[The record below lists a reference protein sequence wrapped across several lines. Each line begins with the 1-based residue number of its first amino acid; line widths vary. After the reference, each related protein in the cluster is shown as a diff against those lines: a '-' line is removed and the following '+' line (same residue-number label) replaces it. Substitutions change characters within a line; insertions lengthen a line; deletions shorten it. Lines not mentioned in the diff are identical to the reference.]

1 MLILSH
7 NEHKTDYDIL
17 TDDLAIRMMSMN
29 NGNKYIF
36 KIIVNSLLF
45 DAYEAVVNTL
55 EIYGIVISNDYRE
68 RTVVGKW
75 NPMLH
80 NKLGAKINVWTGEF
94 RLWEDGSTT
103 VVRLILSG
111 NGDKAS
117 AKIMAKFFYKK
128 LKKFI
133 SVQNMYLD
141 RSSKASNNITK
152 ELFTAFQSA
161 HRKPKRSF
169 GQQLCDAIDIVD
181 ALLPEKKKEKQIY
194 KWDDYDDVSYY
205 PDEDHEGHDH
215 EEDGYCIEADE
226 YIQDMM

>member
-1 MLILSH
+1 
-7 NEHKTDYDIL
+7 
-17 TDDLAIRMMSMN
+17 MN

-36 KIIVNSLLF
+36 KIIVNSRLF
-45 DAYEAVVNTL
+45 DAYEAVDNTL

-103 VVRLILSG
+103 VIRLILSG
-111 NGDKAS
+111 IGDKAS
-117 AKIMAKFFYKK
+117 AKTMAKFFYKK

-161 HRKPKRSF
+161 NRKPKRSF
-169 GQQLCDAIDIVD
+169 GQQLCDALDIAD
-181 ALLPEKKKEKQIY
+181 ALLPEKKQAKKVY
-194 KWDDYDDVSYY
+194 KCDDYDDVSYY

-215 EEDGYCIEADE
+215 EPDGYCIEADE

>member
-1 MLILSH
+1 
-7 NEHKTDYDIL
+7 
-17 TDDLAIRMMSMN
+17 MN

-36 KIIVNSLLF
+36 KITVNSLLF

-117 AKIMAKFFYKK
+117 AKTMAKFFYKK

-152 ELFTAFQSA
+152 ELFTALQSA

-169 GQQLCDAIDIVD
+169 GQQLCDALDVAD
-181 ALLPEKKKEKQIY
+181 ALLPEKKQAKKIY
-194 KWDDYDDVSYY
+194 KYDDYDDVSYY

-215 EEDGYCIEADE
+215 EPDGYCIEADE

>member
-1 MLILSH
+1 
-7 NEHKTDYDIL
+7 
-17 TDDLAIRMMSMN
+17 MN

-36 KIIVNSLLF
+36 KIIVNSRLF
-45 DAYEAVVNTL
+45 DAYEAVDNTL
-55 EIYGIVISNDYRE
+55 EIYGIVISKDYRE

-80 NKLGAKINVWTGEF
+80 NELGAKINVWTGEF

-128 LKKFI
+128 LKRFI

-152 ELFTAFQSA
+152 ELFTTLQSA
-161 HRKPKRSF
+161 DGKPKRSF
-169 GQQLCDAIDIVD
+169 GQQLCDLIDIAD
-181 ALLPEKKKEKQIY
+181 ALLPEKKHAKKVY
-194 KWDDYDDVSYY
+194 KCDDYDDVSYY

-215 EEDGYCIEADE
+215 EPDGYCIEADE

>member
-1 MLILSH
+1 
-7 NEHKTDYDIL
+7 
-17 TDDLAIRMMSMN
+17 MMSMN

-36 KIIVNSLLF
+36 KIIVNSRLF

-55 EIYGIVISNDYRE
+55 EIYGIVISKDYRE

-80 NKLGAKINVWTGEF
+80 NELGAKINVWTGEF
-94 RLWEDGSTT
+94 RLWEDSSTT

-152 ELFTAFQSA
+152 ELFTALQSA
-161 HRKPKRSF
+161 NRKPKRSF
-169 GQQLCDAIDIVD
+169 GQQLCDALDIAD
-181 ALLPEKKKEKQIY
+181 ALLPEKKQAKKVY
-194 KWDDYDDVSYY
+194 KCDDYDDVSYY

>member
-7 NEHKTDYDIL
+7 YEHKTDYNIL
-17 TDDLAIRMMSMN
+17 TDDLSIRMMSMN

-36 KIIVNSLLF
+36 KIIVNSRLF

-55 EIYGIVISNDYRE
+55 EIYGIIISNDYRE

-103 VVRLILSG
+103 VIRLILSG
-111 NGDKAS
+111 IGDKAS

-133 SVQNMYLD
+133 SVQNMYLE

-152 ELFTAFQSA
+152 ELFTALQSA

-169 GQQLCDAIDIVD
+169 GQQLCDALDIAD
-181 ALLPEKKKEKQIY
+181 ALLPEKKQAKKVY
-194 KWDDYDDVSYY
+194 KCDDYDDVSYY

-215 EEDGYCIEADE
+215 EPDGYCIEADE

>member
-1 MLILSH
+1 
-7 NEHKTDYDIL
+7 
-17 TDDLAIRMMSMN
+17 MN

-36 KIIVNSLLF
+36 KIIVNSRLF

-55 EIYGIVISNDYRE
+55 EIYGIVISKDYRE

-80 NKLGAKINVWTGEF
+80 NELGAKINVWTGEF
-94 RLWEDGSTT
+94 RLWEDSSTT
-103 VVRLILSG
+103 VIRLILSG

-161 HRKPKRSF
+161 DRKPKRSF
-169 GQQLCDAIDIVD
+169 GQQLCDALDIAD
-181 ALLPEKKKEKQIY
+181 ALLPEKKKEKRIDIR
-194 KWDDYDDVSYY
+194 DDYDDVSYY

>member
-1 MLILSH
+1 
-7 NEHKTDYDIL
+7 
-17 TDDLAIRMMSMN
+17 MN

-36 KIIVNSLLF
+36 KITVNSLLF

-68 RTVVGKW
+68 GTVVGKW

-103 VVRLILSG
+103 VIRLILSG
-111 NGDKAS
+111 YGDKAS

-133 SVQNMYLD
+133 SVQNIYLE

-169 GQQLCDAIDIVD
+169 GQQLCDALDIAD
-181 ALLPEKKKEKQIY
+181 ALLPEKKQAKKIY
-194 KWDDYDDVSYY
+194 KYDDYDDVSYY

-215 EEDGYCIEADE
+215 EPDGYCIEADE

>member
-1 MLILSH
+1 
-7 NEHKTDYDIL
+7 
-17 TDDLAIRMMSMN
+17 MSMN
-29 NGNKYIF
+29 NENKYIF
-36 KIIVNSLLF
+36 KIIVNSRLF

-55 EIYGIVISNDYRE
+55 EIFGIVISKDYRE

-75 NPMLH
+75 NPILH
-80 NKLGAKINVWTGEF
+80 NELGAKINVWTGEF

-152 ELFTAFQSA
+152 ELFTALQSA
-161 HRKPKRSF
+161 DRKPKRSF
-169 GQQLCDAIDIVD
+169 GQQLCDALDIAD
-181 ALLPEKKKEKQIY
+181 ALLPEKKQAKKVY
-194 KWDDYDDVSYY
+194 KCDDYDDVSYY

-215 EEDGYCIEADE
+215 EPDGYCIEADE

>member
-1 MLILSH
+1 
-7 NEHKTDYDIL
+7 
-17 TDDLAIRMMSMN
+17 MN

-55 EIYGIVISNDYRE
+55 EIYGIVISKDYKE

-103 VVRLILSG
+103 VIRLILSG
-111 NGDKAS
+111 IGDKAS
-117 AKIMAKFFYKK
+117 AKTMAKFFYKK

-133 SVQNMYLD
+133 SVQNMYLE

-152 ELFTAFQSA
+152 ELFTALHSA
-161 HRKPKRSF
+161 DLKPKRGF
-169 GQQLCDAIDIVD
+169 GQQLFDALDIAD
-181 ALLPEKKKEKQIY
+181 ALLPEKKQAKKVY
-194 KWDDYDDVSYY
+194 KCDDYDDVSYY

-215 EEDGYCIEADE
+215 EPDGYCIEADE

>member
-1 MLILSH
+1 
-7 NEHKTDYDIL
+7 
-17 TDDLAIRMMSMN
+17 MSMN

-36 KIIVNSLLF
+36 KIIVNSRLF

-55 EIYGIVISNDYRE
+55 EIYGIVISKDYRE

-75 NPMLH
+75 NPILH
-80 NKLGAKINVWTGEF
+80 NELGAKINVWTGEF

-117 AKIMAKFFYKK
+117 AKTMAKFFYKK

-152 ELFTAFQSA
+152 ELFTALQSA
-161 HRKPKRSF
+161 YRKPKRSF
-169 GQQLCDAIDIVD
+169 GQQLRDALDIAD
-181 ALLPEKKKEKQIY
+181 ALLPEKKQAKKVYIC
-194 KWDDYDDVSYY
+194 DDYDDVSYY

-215 EEDGYCIEADE
+215 EPDGYCIEADE

>member
-1 MLILSH
+1 
-7 NEHKTDYDIL
+7 
-17 TDDLAIRMMSMN
+17 MSMN

-36 KIIVNSLLF
+36 KIIVNSRLF

-55 EIYGIVISNDYRE
+55 EIYGIVISKDYRE

-80 NKLGAKINVWTGEF
+80 NELGAKINIWTGEF

-152 ELFTAFQSA
+152 ELFTALQSA
-161 HRKPKRSF
+161 NRKPKRSF
-169 GQQLCDAIDIVD
+169 GQQLCDALDIAD
-181 ALLPEKKKEKQIY
+181 ALLPEKKQAKKVY
-194 KWDDYDDVSYY
+194 KYDDYDDVSYY

-215 EEDGYCIEADE
+215 EPDGYCIEADE

>member
-1 MLILSH
+1 
-7 NEHKTDYDIL
+7 
-17 TDDLAIRMMSMN
+17 MN

-36 KIIVNSLLF
+36 KITVNSLLF

-103 VVRLILSG
+103 VIRLILSG
-111 NGDKAS
+111 IGDKAS

-141 RSSKASNNITK
+141 RSSEASNNITK
-152 ELFTAFQSA
+152 ELFTALQSA

-169 GQQLCDAIDIVD
+169 GQQLCDALDIAD
-181 ALLPEKKKEKQIY
+181 ALLPEKKQAKKVY
-194 KWDDYDDVSYY
+194 KCDDYDDVSYY

-215 EEDGYCIEADE
+215 EPDGYCIEADE

>member
-1 MLILSH
+1 
-7 NEHKTDYDIL
+7 
-17 TDDLAIRMMSMN
+17 MMSMN

-36 KIIVNSLLF
+36 KIIVNSRLF
-45 DAYEAVVNTL
+45 DAYEAVDNTL
-55 EIYGIVISNDYRE
+55 EIYGIVISKDYRE

-75 NPMLH
+75 NPMLP
-80 NKLGAKINVWTGEF
+80 NELGAKINVWTGEF

-128 LKKFI
+128 LKRFI
-133 SVQNMYLD
+133 SVQKMYLD
-141 RSSKASNNITK
+141 KNTYLNRKNINHNNLTK

-161 HRKPKRSF
+161 HGKPKRSF
-169 GQQLCDAIDIVD
+169 GQQLCDAIDIAD
-181 ALLPEKKKEKQIY
+181 ALLPEKKQAKKVY
-194 KWDDYDDVSYY
+194 KYDDYDDVSYY

-215 EEDGYCIEADE
+215 EPDGYCIEADE

>member
-1 MLILSH
+1 
-7 NEHKTDYDIL
+7 
-17 TDDLAIRMMSMN
+17 MN

-36 KIIVNSLLF
+36 KIIVNSRLF
-45 DAYEAVVNTL
+45 DAYEAVDNTL
-55 EIYGIVISNDYRE
+55 EIYGIVISKDYRE

-75 NPMLH
+75 NPMLP
-80 NKLGAKINVWTGEF
+80 NELGAKINVWTGEF

-117 AKIMAKFFYKK
+117 AKTMAKFFYKK

-141 RSSKASNNITK
+141 RSSKASNNIAK
-152 ELFTAFQSA
+152 ELFTALQSA
-161 HRKPKRSF
+161 NRKPKRSF
-169 GQQLCDAIDIVD
+169 GQQLCDALDIAD
-181 ALLPEKKKEKQIY
+181 ALLPEKKQAKKVY
-194 KWDDYDDVSYY
+194 KYDDYDDVSYY

-215 EEDGYCIEADE
+215 EPDGYCIEADE

>member
-1 MLILSH
+1 
-7 NEHKTDYDIL
+7 
-17 TDDLAIRMMSMN
+17 MN

-36 KIIVNSLLF
+36 KIIVNSRLF

-55 EIYGIVISNDYRE
+55 EIYGIVISKNYRE

-80 NKLGAKINVWTGEF
+80 NELGAKINVWTGEF

-111 NGDKAS
+111 NGDEAS

-133 SVQNMYLD
+133 SVQKMYLD
-141 RSSKASNNITK
+141 KNTYLNRKNINHNNLTK
-152 ELFTAFQSA
+152 ELYTALQNTDL
-161 HRKPKRSF
+161 KPKRSY
-169 GQQLCDAIDIVD
+169 GQQLCDAIDIAD
-181 ALLPEKKKEKQIY
+181 ALLPEKKQAKKVYIY
-194 KWDDYDDVSYY
+194 DDYDDVSYY
-205 PDEDHEGHDH
+205 PDEDHESHDH
-215 EEDGYCIEADE
+215 EPDGYCIEANE

>member
-1 MLILSH
+1 
-7 NEHKTDYDIL
+7 
-17 TDDLAIRMMSMN
+17 MN

-36 KIIVNSLLF
+36 KITVNSLLF

-111 NGDKAS
+111 IGDKAS

-169 GQQLCDAIDIVD
+169 GQQLCDALDIAD
-181 ALLPEKKKEKQIY
+181 ALLPEKKQAKRVY
-194 KWDDYDDVSYY
+194 KCDDYDDVSYY

-215 EEDGYCIEADE
+215 EPDGYCIEADE

>member
-1 MLILSH
+1 
-7 NEHKTDYDIL
+7 
-17 TDDLAIRMMSMN
+17 MN

-36 KIIVNSLLF
+36 KITVNSLLF

-68 RTVVGKW
+68 GTVVGKW

-103 VVRLILSG
+103 VIRLILSG
-111 NGDKAS
+111 IGDKAS

-133 SVQNMYLD
+133 SVQNMYLE
-141 RSSKASNNITK
+141 RSSKASNDITK

-161 HRKPKRSF
+161 HGKPKRSF
-169 GQQLCDAIDIVD
+169 GQQLCDALDIAD
-181 ALLPEKKKEKQIY
+181 ALLPEKKQAKKVY
-194 KWDDYDDVSYY
+194 KYDDYDDVSYY

>member
-1 MLILSH
+1 M
-7 NEHKTDYDIL
+7 TFQ
-17 TDDLAIRMMSMN
+17 TDDLSIRMMSMN

-36 KIIVNSLLF
+36 KIIVNSRLF
-45 DAYEAVVNTL
+45 DAYEAVDNTL

-94 RLWEDGSTT
+94 RLWEDSSTT
-103 VVRLILSG
+103 AIRLILSG
-111 NGDKAS
+111 IGDKAS

-133 SVQNMYLD
+133 SVQNMYLE

-169 GQQLCDAIDIVD
+169 GQQLCDALDIAD
-181 ALLPEKKKEKQIY
+181 ALLPEKKQAKKAY
-194 KWDDYDDVSYY
+194 KYDDYDDVSYY

-215 EEDGYCIEADE
+215 EPDGYCIEADE

>member
-1 MLILSH
+1 
-7 NEHKTDYDIL
+7 
-17 TDDLAIRMMSMN
+17 MMSMN

-36 KIIVNSLLF
+36 KIIVNSRLF

-55 EIYGIVISNDYRE
+55 EIYGIVISKDYRE

-80 NKLGAKINVWTGEF
+80 NELGAKINVWTGEF

-169 GQQLCDAIDIVD
+169 GQQLCDALDIAD
-181 ALLPEKKKEKQIY
+181 ALLPEKKQAKKVY
-194 KWDDYDDVSYY
+194 KCDDYDDVSYY

>member
-1 MLILSH
+1 
-7 NEHKTDYDIL
+7 
-17 TDDLAIRMMSMN
+17 MSMN

-36 KIIVNSLLF
+36 KIIVNSRLF

-80 NKLGAKINVWTGEF
+80 NKLGAKINVWAGEF

-103 VVRLILSG
+103 VIRLILSG
-111 NGDKAS
+111 IGDKAS
-117 AKIMAKFFYKK
+117 AKTMAKFFYKK

-141 RSSKASNNITK
+141 RSSKASNNVTK

-161 HRKPKRSF
+161 HGKPKRSF
-169 GQQLCDAIDIVD
+169 GQQLCDALDIAD
-181 ALLPEKKKEKQIY
+181 ALLPEKKQAKKVY
-194 KWDDYDDVSYY
+194 KCDDYDDVSYY

-215 EEDGYCIEADE
+215 EPDGYCIEADE

>member
-1 MLILSH
+1 
-7 NEHKTDYDIL
+7 
-17 TDDLAIRMMSMN
+17 MMSMN

-36 KIIVNSLLF
+36 KITVNSLLF
-45 DAYEAVVNTL
+45 DAYEAVDNTL
-55 EIYGIVISNDYRE
+55 EIYGIVISKDYRE

-133 SVQNMYLD
+133 SVQNMYLE

-169 GQQLCDAIDIVD
+169 GQQLCDALDIAD
-181 ALLPEKKKEKQIY
+181 ALLPEKKQAKKVY
-194 KWDDYDDVSYY
+194 KCDDYDDVSYY

-215 EEDGYCIEADE
+215 EPDGYCIEADE

>member
-1 MLILSH
+1 
-7 NEHKTDYDIL
+7 
-17 TDDLAIRMMSMN
+17 MN

-103 VVRLILSG
+103 VIRLILSG
-111 NGDKAS
+111 IGDKAS

-133 SVQNMYLD
+133 SVQNMYLE

-169 GQQLCDAIDIVD
+169 GQQLCDALDIAD
-181 ALLPEKKKEKQIY
+181 ALLPEKKQAKKVY
-194 KWDDYDDVSYY
+194 KCDDYDDVSYY

>member
-1 MLILSH
+1 
-7 NEHKTDYDIL
+7 
-17 TDDLAIRMMSMN
+17 MMSMN

-103 VVRLILSG
+103 VIRLILSG
-111 NGDKAS
+111 IGDKAS

-133 SVQNMYLD
+133 SVQNMYLE

-169 GQQLCDAIDIVD
+169 GQQLCDALDIAD
-181 ALLPEKKKEKQIY
+181 ALLPEKKQAKKVY
-194 KWDDYDDVSYY
+194 KYDDYDDVSYY

-215 EEDGYCIEADE
+215 EPDGYCIEADE

>member
-1 MLILSH
+1 
-7 NEHKTDYDIL
+7 
-17 TDDLAIRMMSMN
+17 MSMN

-36 KIIVNSLLF
+36 KIIVNSRLF

-55 EIYGIVISNDYRE
+55 EIYGIVISKDYRE

-94 RLWEDGSTT
+94 RLWEDSSTT

-117 AKIMAKFFYKK
+117 AKTMAKFFYKK

-169 GQQLCDAIDIVD
+169 GQQLCDALDIAD
-181 ALLPEKKKEKQIY
+181 ALLPEKKQAKKVY
-194 KWDDYDDVSYY
+194 KYDDYDDVSYY

-215 EEDGYCIEADE
+215 EPDGYCIEADE

>member
-1 MLILSH
+1 
-7 NEHKTDYDIL
+7 
-17 TDDLAIRMMSMN
+17 MMSMN

-36 KIIVNSLLF
+36 KIIVNSRLF

-55 EIYGIVISNDYRE
+55 EIYGIVISKDYRE

-80 NKLGAKINVWTGEF
+80 NELGAKINIWTGEF

-152 ELFTAFQSA
+152 ELFTALQSA
-161 HRKPKRSF
+161 NRKPKRSF
-169 GQQLCDAIDIVD
+169 GQQLCDALDIAD
-181 ALLPEKKKEKQIY
+181 ALLPEKKQAKKVY
-194 KWDDYDDVSYY
+194 KYDDYDDVSYY

-215 EEDGYCIEADE
+215 EPDGYCIEADE

>member
-1 MLILSH
+1 
-7 NEHKTDYDIL
+7 
-17 TDDLAIRMMSMN
+17 MMSMN

-55 EIYGIVISNDYRE
+55 EIYGIVISKDYRE

-103 VVRLILSG
+103 VIRLILSG
-111 NGDKAS
+111 IGDKAS
-117 AKIMAKFFYKK
+117 AKTMAKFFYKK

-133 SVQNMYLD
+133 SVQNMYLE

-152 ELFTAFQSA
+152 ELFTAFQST

-169 GQQLCDAIDIVD
+169 EQQLCDALDIAD
-181 ALLPEKKKEKQIY
+181 ALSPEKKQAKKVY
-194 KWDDYDDVSYY
+194 KYDDYDDVSYY

-226 YIQDMM
+226 YIQDMMYLIA

>member
-1 MLILSH
+1 
-7 NEHKTDYDIL
+7 
-17 TDDLAIRMMSMN
+17 MMSMN

-36 KIIVNSLLF
+36 KITVNSLLF
-45 DAYEAVVNTL
+45 DAYEAVDNTL

-103 VVRLILSG
+103 VIRLILSG
-111 NGDKAS
+111 IGDKAS
-117 AKIMAKFFYKK
+117 AKTMAKFFYKK

-152 ELFTAFQSA
+152 ELFTAFQSED
-161 HRKPKRSF
+161 RKPKRSF
-169 GQQLCDAIDIVD
+169 GQQLCDALDIAD
-181 ALLPEKKKEKQIY
+181 ALLPEKKQAKKVY
-194 KWDDYDDVSYY
+194 KYDDYDDVSYY

-215 EEDGYCIEADE
+215 EPDGYCIEADE

>member
-1 MLILSH
+1 M
-7 NEHKTDYDIL
+7 
-17 TDDLAIRMMSMN
+17 DDLAIRMISMN

-36 KIIVNSLLF
+36 KITVNSLLF

-75 NPMLH
+75 NPMLN

-111 NGDKAS
+111 IGDKAS

-133 SVQNMYLD
+133 SVQNMYLE

-161 HRKPKRSF
+161 HGKPKRSF
-169 GQQLCDAIDIVD
+169 GQQLCDALDIAD
-181 ALLPEKKKEKQIY
+181 ALLPEKKQAKKVY
-194 KWDDYDDVSYY
+194 KCDDYDDVSYY

>member
-1 MLILSH
+1 
-7 NEHKTDYDIL
+7 
-17 TDDLAIRMMSMN
+17 MMSMN

-55 EIYGIVISNDYRE
+55 EIYGIVISKDYRE
-68 RTVVGKW
+68 STVVGKW

-103 VVRLILSG
+103 VIRLILSG
-111 NGDKAS
+111 IGDKAS

-133 SVQNMYLD
+133 SVQNMYLE

-152 ELFTAFQSA
+152 ELFTALQSVDG
-161 HRKPKRSF
+161 KPKRSF
-169 GQQLCDAIDIVD
+169 GQQLCDALDIAD
-181 ALLPEKKKEKQIY
+181 ALLPEKKQAKKIY
-194 KWDDYDDVSYY
+194 KYDDYDDVSYY

-215 EEDGYCIEADE
+215 EPDGYCIEADE

>member
-1 MLILSH
+1 
-7 NEHKTDYDIL
+7 
-17 TDDLAIRMMSMN
+17 MSMN

-36 KIIVNSLLF
+36 KIIVNSRLF

-80 NKLGAKINVWTGEF
+80 NELGAKINVWTGEF

-152 ELFTAFQSA
+152 ELFTALQSA
-161 HRKPKRSF
+161 DGKPKRSF
-169 GQQLCDAIDIVD
+169 GQQLCDALDIVD
-181 ALLPEKKKEKQIY
+181 ALLPEKKKAKKVY
-194 KWDDYDDVSYY
+194 KFDDYDDVSYY

-215 EEDGYCIEADE
+215 EPDGYCIEADE

>member
-1 MLILSH
+1 
-7 NEHKTDYDIL
+7 
-17 TDDLAIRMMSMN
+17 MN

-111 NGDKAS
+111 IGDKAS

-133 SVQNMYLD
+133 SVQNMYLE

-169 GQQLCDAIDIVD
+169 GQQLCDAIDIAD
-181 ALLPEKKKEKQIY
+181 ALLPEKKQAKKVY
-194 KWDDYDDVSYY
+194 KYDDYDDVSYY

-215 EEDGYCIEADE
+215 EPDGYCIEADE

>member
-1 MLILSH
+1 
-7 NEHKTDYDIL
+7 
-17 TDDLAIRMMSMN
+17 MMSMN

-36 KIIVNSLLF
+36 KIIVNSRLF
-45 DAYEAVVNTL
+45 DAYEAVDNTL
-55 EIYGIVISNDYRE
+55 EIYGIVISKDYRE
-68 RTVVGKW
+68 GTVVGKW

-103 VVRLILSG
+103 VIRLILSG
-111 NGDKAS
+111 IGDKAS

-169 GQQLCDAIDIVD
+169 GQQLCDALDVAD
-181 ALLPEKKKEKQIY
+181 ALLPEKEQAKKVY
-194 KWDDYDDVSYY
+194 KCDDYDDVSYY

-215 EEDGYCIEADE
+215 EPDGYCIEADE